1 MAPTKWNNERN
12 EALLVAFGNYLITN
26 ARPEQQMQIEDHMK
40 DHGYATCTW
49 EGIRYVHLSNFSF
62 CFIVYVFVCVLVL
75 VLVLGMTVLRLLLPR
90 DHDNS
95 MAVAS
100 YHHCLGFC
108 SEPASPFRLVL
119 PGSTDKAAYHG
130 ASTLK
135 HLRVYQPILATSH
148 HRTRLLAMS
157 QAGRGEILRKRVCT
171 QLLPPCQF
179 LWPCECLVEM
189 ARHVSTVF
197 NQVPSLDQSCSVRI
211 AAVQTASV
219 QVGFVQIHFVSTDF
233 IQYAFVQLHIVSTDS
248 IQYDSVQIHFVPTES
263 IQYDSVRRSHSTTYL
278 TVRNGSVQ
286 SPLTT
291 SSTVTDDSVQS
302 L

>member
-49 EGIRYVHLSNFSF
+49 EGIRQGCLSRRVDIEAPPGLPAHTGDITSSDEAPCHVSGRP
-62 CFIVYVFVCVLVL
+62 CFFGLASAWWKWQDMSALYSISPQ
-75 VLVLGMTVLRLLLPR
+75 TVLSGTSP
-90 DHDNS
+90 
-95 MAVAS
+95 
-100 YHHCLGFC
+100 
-108 SEPASPFRLVL
+108 PFRLITFVC
-119 PGSTDKAAYHG
+119 SF
-130 ASTLK
+130 
-135 HLRVYQPILATSH
+135 RTSG
-148 HRTRLLAMS
+148 L
-157 QAGRGEILRKRVCT
+157 
-171 QLLPPCQF
+171 QF
-179 LWPCECLVEM
+179 
-189 ARHVSTVF
+189 F
-197 NQVPSLDQSCSVRI
+197 QVPSLDQSCSVRI